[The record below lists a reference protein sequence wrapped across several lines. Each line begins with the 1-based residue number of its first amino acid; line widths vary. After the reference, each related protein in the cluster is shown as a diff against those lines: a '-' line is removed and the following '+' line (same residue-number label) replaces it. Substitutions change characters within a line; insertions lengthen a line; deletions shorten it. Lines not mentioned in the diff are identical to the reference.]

1 MKKALVAICLVLLAS
16 SSAFAIGSRAPETI
30 GEEINLARVIES
42 RGDVRGMIA
51 QRDTTEERLIWSE
64 ELWFGGADY
73 IAPHFSK
80 FDLPEGAR
88 VVVRN
93 PEGTRSWTYTGKGKD
108 IDQPELGFWGVH
120 IYGESAIVELFS
132 SVPVRR
138 GAVAIDRFARG
149 FKPAEILQSE
159 PEAICGTDDSE
170 WAQCYKTSEPTIY
183 DRSRAVARL
192 FINGTSA
199 CTGWLVGSEGH
210 VMTNEHCIG
219 TSRDAQNTSFEFMAE
234 GSCTTSCAS
243 WGACP
248 GTIAATTSTLVK
260 NDAALDYALV
270 KLPNNPSTTYGYLQM
285 RSSGAVLNERIYVPQ
300 HPAAWGKKIAVDA
313 GSSYAKVVSLNATPC
328 SGGPGDV
335 QYEADTQGGSS
346 GSPVLGYSDHAVVSL
361 HHCGPCANRG
371 VPIYAVVTS
380 LGSLAPA
387 NSVVGGTP
395 PPPPPPPG
403 DDVITLSVT
412 KKAKGKRI
420 TAQLRWNGSTAS
432 SVDVFR
438 NSAKVT
444 TTANDGAY
452 DDSVTAGSYTYKVCN
467 AGTSVCSNSVSMS
480 F

>member
-1 MKKALVAICLVLLAS
+1 MKKVVLVVCLILLATT
-16 SSAFAIGSRAPETI
+16 SAFAIGSRAPETI
-30 GEEINLARVIES
+30 GEEINLARPIES
-42 RGDVRGMIA
+42 RGDMRGAIA
-51 QRDTTEERLIWSE
+51 QRDASEEALIWSE

-80 FDLPEGAR
+80 FNLPEGAR

-93 PEGTRSWTYTGKGKD
+93 HDGSRSWTYTGNGKD
-108 IDQPELGFWGVH
+108 LDQPELGFWGVH

-138 GAVAIDRFARG
+138 GAVVIDRFARG
-149 FKPAEILQSE
+149 FKPAEILQSQ
-159 PEAICGTDDSE
+159 PESLCGGDDSE
-170 WAQCYKTSEPTIY
+170 WAKCYQTSEPTVY

-192 FINGTSA
+192 FIGGTSA

-219 TSRDAQNTSFEFMAE
+219 TNNAAQNTTFEFMAE
-234 GSCTTSCAS
+234 GSSCTTSCSS

-270 KLPNNPSTTYGYLQM
+270 KLPNNPSSTYGFLQM
-285 RSSGAVLNERIYVPQ
+285 RSSGATLGERIYLPQ
-300 HPAAWGKKIAVDA
+300 HPAAWGKKIALRA
-313 GSSYAKVVSLNATPC
+313 GSANATVTSVNESPC
-328 SGGPGDV
+328 SGGPGDIG
-335 QYEADTQGGSS
+335 YMADTQGGSS
-346 GSPVLGYSDHAVVSL
+346 GSPVIGYSDHTVVSL
-361 HHCGPCANRG
+361 HHCGGCNNTG
-371 VPIYAVVTS
+371 VPIDAVVAS

-387 NSVVGGTP
+387 DSVSGGT
-395 PPPPPPPG
+395 PPPPPPG
-403 DDVITLSVT
+403 DDVITLSVI
-412 KKAKGKRI
+412 KKAKGKKG

-452 DDSVTAGSYTYKVCN
+452 DDNVVRGSYTNRVCN
-467 AGTSVCSNSVSMS
+467 AGRSVCSNRVSVT